1 MKERMTE
8 VFQQQY
14 GQLPSII
21 VRSPGRINIIGEH
34 TDYNEGYVLPA
45 AIDKYAYV
53 AVCLREDDKIQLHAA
68 DLNETFLATTQTI
81 KPQRNSSWPNYIT
94 GAAAQFSKKNLL
106 ANGFNLV
113 LMSNVPIGAG
123 LSSSAAV
130 ESATIFALNELLK
143 AGLTKIEMIQMAQM
157 TEHEFAGVQCGVMDM
172 FASVMGKKD
181 HAIKLDCK
189 TLAYEYIPFA
199 LEGIKILLLNTNVK
213 HSLASSEYNARRKE
227 CEQGVAWVK
236 VYEPHVESL
245 RMVTKQMLDEYVLP
259 KSVTVYERC
268 LFVIEEIERLLAGC
282 TDLQQG
288 NLAALGQKMFATHE
302 GLSKQYQVSCKELDF
317 LVDRVKDDNGVLGA
331 RMMGGGFGGCTINLV
346 TETEIEKI
354 VTALQPAYEKAIG
367 LPLTYY
373 IASIEN
379 GTEVV

>member
-1 MKERMTE
+1 M
-8 VFQQQY
+8 
-14 GQLPSII
+14 SIY
-21 VRSPGRINIIGEH
+21 R
-34 TDYNEGYVLPA
+34 L
-45 AIDKYAYV
+45 
-53 AVCLREDDKIQLHAA
+53 
-68 DLNETFLATTQTI
+68 
-81 KPQRNSSWPNYIT
+81 
-94 GAAAQFSKKNLL
+94 
-106 ANGFNLV
+106 
-113 LMSNVPIGAG
+113 
-123 LSSSAAV
+123 
-130 ESATIFALNELLK
+130 
-143 AGLTKIEMIQMAQM
+143 
-157 TEHEFAGVQCGVMDM
+157 
-172 FASVMGKKD
+172 
-181 HAIKLDCK
+181 
-189 TLAYEYIPFA
+189 

-259 KSVTVYERC
+259 KSVLVYERC

>member
-1 MKERMTE
+1 MKERITE

-14 GQLPSII
+14 GQLPSMI

-199 LEGIKILLLNTNVK
+199 GRHKNFI
-213 HSLASSEYNARRKE
+213 AEYQ
-227 CEQGVAWVK
+227 C
-236 VYEPHVESL
+236 
-245 RMVTKQMLDEYVLP
+245 
-259 KSVTVYERC
+259 
-268 LFVIEEIERLLAGC
+268 
-282 TDLQQG
+282 
-288 NLAALGQKMFATHE
+288 
-302 GLSKQYQVSCKELDF
+302 
-317 LVDRVKDDNGVLGA
+317 
-331 RMMGGGFGGCTINLV
+331 
-346 TETEIEKI
+346 
-354 VTALQPAYEKAIG
+354 
-367 LPLTYY
+367 
-373 IASIEN
+373 
-379 GTEVV
+379 